1 MTVDNTNALGADELG
16 VYVSLTANDDYNT
29 YALTVSSERDRGE
42 RSLVMADYELYVV
55 AKTLASVWDSICKQE
70 QMEEANP

>member
-1 MTVDNTNALGADELG
+1 MTVDNTNSLDADELG
-16 VYVSLTANDDYNT
+16 VYVSLTANDNYNA

-42 RSLVMADYELYVV
+42 RTLVMADYELYVV
-55 AKTLASVWDSICKQE
+55 AKTLSSVWDSICKQE

>member
-1 MTVDNTNALGADELG
+1 MTVDNTNTLGVDELG

-55 AKTLASVWDSICKQE
+55 AKTLSSVWESISKQE
-70 QMEEANP
+70 QMDVANP